1 MLSKAIHILLI
12 LIFTTLIGWL
22 TNYIA
27 IQLLFFPIKEK
38 KFLFFKFQ
46 GIIPKKKEKL
56 IKKIAYDVEKNLIN
70 HEDVVSLV
78 KTEKN
83 KEVIIDAIRN
93 YIKKII
99 KDKVPIILQGQVL
112 SLINNYLRKNKDKI
126 SEEIIETLSNNLDN
140 ISIKERVEE
149 KLKDID
155 DKELNKIILRIMK
168 EEFKHIEVLGG
179 IIGFVIGIFQIIL
192 YLFI

>member
-1 MLSKAIHILLI
+1 MLSKAIHIFLI